1 MRKLILAS
9 LTISSSLAAQTT
21 AGRPRTVPLRGSLEH
36 RLAQLIDA
44 PPFSRATW
52 GIYVVDDRGR
62 VLYQRNA
69 DRLSVPASN
78 TKLVVTGT
86 AAVLLPSDYRVTTSL
101 YVNGRVD
108 AGVLSGDLILYGR
121 GDPTWSA
128 RCYGVDTLAPGV
140 CDSSFTAVDAIA
152 DSIRA
157 HGIRRITGKL
167 VGDGSYFEPTLI
179 HNGWNAWDL
188 TWWYAAP
195 VSGLGFHD
203 NSVDFRIEPGPVVDA
218 PPAITWSPDLGLITF
233 ENRARTV
240 PSDSSSTVGD
250 NFFRSGGGIGSTGGG
265 GGGGPG
271 GMEGWSIRAEGTVAL
286 GRKARVESVALPDP
300 NLYAARALAA
310 ALARKGVAVQGG
322 AASTTD
328 SLAYRTLRCCASPL
342 ADFRGR
348 PLPDIIFPILNSSHN
363 WFAEML
369 LKLLGRELKGEG
381 SWEAGLDIERRF
393 LIDSVHIDS
402 TAFALEDGSGLAAG
416 NLVTPQAF
424 AKLLA
429 YMHSHPKGGAFVAG
443 LPHAGQPGSL
453 LKRFVGTSLDG
464 RVIAKTGSIDRVNSL
479 SGYIEPTNSRGRTIT
494 FSVQA
499 NGHAVPYSQMLA
511 QIDSVVVEIGRTK

>member
-9 LTISSSLAAQTT
+9 LTISSSVAAQTS
-21 AGRPRTVPLRGSLEH
+21 AARPRTAPLRGSLEH

-69 DRLSVPASN
+69 DRFSVPASN
-78 TKLVVTGT
+78 TKLVVTAA
-86 AAVLLPSDYRVTTSL
+86 AAVLLPPDYRVTTSL

-108 AGVLSGDLILYGR
+108 AGVLHGDLILYGR

-128 RCYGVDTLAPGV
+128 RCFAVDTLAPGV
-140 CDSSFTAVDAIA
+140 CDSTFTAIDAIA
-152 DSIRA
+152 DSVRA
-157 HGIRRITGKL
+157 KGIRRITGKL

-179 HNGWNAWDL
+179 HYGWNAWDL

-203 NSVDFRIEPGPVVDA
+203 NSVDFRIDPGPTVDA
-218 PPAITWSPDLGLITF
+218 PPVITWSPDLGLITF

-240 PSDSSSTVGD
+240 AAESTSTIGD
-250 NFFRSGGGIGSTGGG
+250 HFFRTAG
-265 GGGGPG
+265 
-271 GMEGWSIRAEGTVAL
+271 GWSIRAEGTVAL
-286 GRKARVESVALPDP
+286 GRTTRVESVALPDP

-310 ALARKGVAVQGG
+310 SLARRGVAVEGG
-322 AASTTD
+322 AVGTTD
-328 SLAYRTLRCCASPL
+328 SLAYRTVRCCAS
-342 ADFRGR
+342 A
-348 PLPDIIFPILNSSHN
+348 
-363 WFAEML
+363 
-369 LKLLGRELKGEG
+369 
-381 SWEAGLDIERRF
+381 
-393 LIDSVHIDS
+393 
-402 TAFALEDGSGLAAG
+402 LAAG

-429 YMHSHPKGGAFVAG
+429 YMHRHPNGGSFVAG

-453 LKRFVGTSLDG
+453 LKRFVGTPLEG

-479 SGYIEPTNSRGRTIT
+479 SGYIERANGRTIT

-499 NGHAVPYSQMLA
+499 NGHAVPYQQMLN
-511 QIDSVVVEIGRTK
+511 QIDSVVGQIGRQ

>member
-9 LTISSSLAAQTT
+9 LTISSTVAAQTPG
-21 AGRPRTVPLRGSLEH
+21 ARPRSAPLKGSLER
-36 RLAQLIDA
+36 RLAQLIDV
-44 PPFSRATW
+44 PPFNRATW

-69 DRLSVPASN
+69 DRFSVPASN
-78 TKLVVTGT
+78 TKLVVTAA
-86 AAVLLPSDYRVTTSL
+86 AAVLLPADYRVTTSL

-108 AGVLSGDLILYGR
+108 GGVLQGDLILYGR

-128 RCYGVDTLAPGV
+128 RCYAVDTLVPGM
-140 CDSSFTAVDAIA
+140 CDSSFTAIDAIA
-152 DSIRA
+152 DSVRA
-157 HGIRRITGKL
+157 KGIRRITGKL
-167 VGDGSYFEPTLI
+167 VGDGSYFEPTMI
-179 HNGWNAWDL
+179 HYGWNAWDL

-203 NSVDFRIEPGPVVDA
+203 NSVDFRIDPGPAVDA
-218 PPAITWSPDLGLITF
+218 PPVIAWSPDLGLITF

-240 PSDSSSTVGD
+240 TAESASTIGD
-250 NFFRSGGGIGSTGGG
+250 NFFRTGG
-265 GGGGPG
+265 
-271 GMEGWSIRAEGTVAL
+271 GWSIRAEGTVAL
-286 GRKARVESVALPDP
+286 GRKTRVESVALPDP

-310 ALARKGVAVQGG
+310 SLARRGVAVEGG
-322 AASTTD
+322 AAGTTD
-328 SLAYRTLRCCASPL
+328 SLAYRTVRCCSSPL
-342 ADFRGR
+342 VDFRGR
-348 PLPDIIFPILNSSHN
+348 PLPDIIFPILNSSQN

-369 LKLLGRELKGEG
+369 LKILGRELEGEG
-381 SWEAGLDIERRF
+381 SWAAGLGVERAF
-393 LIDSVHIDS
+393 LTDSVKIDS
-402 TAFALEDGSGLAAG
+402 TAFALEDGSGLAAC

-429 YMHSHPKGGAFVAG
+429 YMHRHPKGGPFVAA

-453 LKRFVGTSLDG
+453 LKRFVGTPLEG

-479 SGYIEPTNSRGRTIT
+479 SGYIERANGGSGGRAIT

-499 NGHAVPYSQMLA
+499 NGHAVPYAQMLA
-511 QIDSVVVEIGRTK
+511 QIDSVVVEIGKTK

>member
-9 LTISSSLAAQTT
+9 LTISSALAAQSPSSQ
-21 AGRPRTVPLRGSLEH
+21 RPRTVPLRGSLEQ
-36 RLAQLIDA
+36 RLAQLVDV
-44 PPFSRATW
+44 PPFNRATW

-69 DRLSVPASN
+69 DRFSVPASN
-78 TKLVVTGT
+78 TKLVVTAA
-86 AAVLLPSDYRVTTSL
+86 AAVLLPADYRVKTSL
-101 YVNGRVD
+101 YLNGRLD
-108 AGVLSGDLILYGR
+108 GGVLYGDLILYGR

-128 RCYGVDTLAPGV
+128 RCYSVDTLASGA
-140 CDSSFTAVDAIA
+140 CDSTFTAIDAIA

-157 HGIRRITGKL
+157 RGIRRITGKL

-179 HNGWNAWDL
+179 HYGWNAWDL

-203 NSVDFRIEPGPVVDA
+203 NSVDFQIAPGSTVDA
-218 PPAITWSPDLGLITF
+218 PPAISWAPDLGLITF

-240 PSDSSSTVGD
+240 PAESSSTIGD
-250 NFFRSGGGIGSTGGG
+250 NFFRSGA
-265 GGGGPG
+265 
-271 GMEGWSIRAEGTVAL
+271 GWSIRAEGAVPL
-286 GRKARVESVALPDP
+286 GKKPWTENVALPDP

-310 ALARKGVAVQGG
+310 SLARQGVSVEGG

-328 SLAYRTLRCCASPL
+328 SLAYRTVRCCGTPL
-342 ADFRGR
+342 LEYAGR
-348 PLPDIIFPILNSSHN
+348 PLPDIIFPILNSSQN

-369 LKLLGRELKGEG
+369 LKILGRESQGDG
-381 SWEAGLDIERRF
+381 SWRAGLDVERRF
-393 LIDSVHIDS
+393 LIDSVRIDS

-416 NLVTPQAF
+416 NLVTAHAF
-424 AKLLA
+424 AQLLH
-429 YMHSHPKGGAFVAG
+429 YMHGHPKGGPFVAG
-443 LPHAGQPGSL
+443 LPHAGEPGSL
-453 LKRFVGTSLDG
+453 LRRFGGTPLEG

-479 SGYIEPTNSRGRTIT
+479 SGYIEARSGRTIT

-499 NGHAVPYSQMLA
+499 NGHAVPYQQMLN
-511 QIDSVVVEIGRTK
+511 QIDSVVVQIGRQ